1 MHKYDCNL
9 WEFLKRKTI
18 EDFGLQKRMKLAIKV
33 VEELTKVHKTK
44 IVHRDIKPSNI
55 MLDSNMN
62 PVLIDFGI
70 GESIGFLKGSVGTP
84 GFTAPEQ
91 ISGDKQTY
99 PVDMFSLGKLL
110 VVILFEWRISWLLL
124 YSPKKSIE
132 SKKLDTLRDVLDIIS
147 RMLQVN
153 NIYNYGYT
161 NLNSSF

>member
-9 WEFLKRKTI
+9 WEFLKSKTI
-18 EDFGLQKRMKLAIKV
+18 NDFGLQERMQLAIKV
-33 VEELTKVHKTK
+33 VQELTKAHKTQ

-55 MLDSNMN
+55 MLDSNLD

-99 PVDMFSLGKLL
+99 PVDIFSLGKLL
-110 VVILFEWRISWLLL
+110 VVILFEWRLGWSLL
-124 YSPKKSIE
+124 YSSKKSIE
-132 SKKLDTLRDVLDIIS
+132 SNKLDTLADVLHMIS
-147 RMLQVN
+147 QMLQVK
-153 NIYNYGYT
+153 NY
-161 NLNSSF
+161 